1 LGQDDGIIP
10 RAVLLTDTLLGEQS
24 GCWRAGRP
32 IRVEDFLERR
42 PWLRDEPDS
51 LLDLIVHEVSLRER
65 AGESPEP
72 EEYLSRFPWLAD
84 RLELQLEIQGLFRT
98 ALANEPS
105 GEPPREG
112 QPEAP
117 SGFAIDEE
125 IGRGGMGVV
134 YRARQLA
141 LNRRVALKLVIAGQH
156 ADPARL
162 ARLRIEAE
170 AVARLQHPNIVQIFE
185 VGEHVG
191 CPFLVLEYVEG
202 SNLARVF
209 AGAPQDP
216 RRIAALMETLAR
228 AVHHVHQQGII
239 HRDLKPANILVTTD
253 GIPKITDFGLAK
265 ILEGASARTES
276 GAVLGTPSYMAPEQ
290 VSGKP
295 GRVGPATDVYALGA
309 LLYEG
314 MTGRPPFRAENP
326 LDTFQQVVS
335 DEVVP
340 PSRLLQ
346 KTPRDLET
354 IALKCL
360 AKEPQRRY
368 ADAAALADDLNRF
381 LADRPIVA
389 RPINRLELA
398 GRWCRR
404 NPALGAAIGLAVAA
418 LLGITIVSSL
428 YSLSLSRNAR
438 QAGESAKSLGEALRT
453 SEEHRRHSELGLAEA
468 YLDRGR
474 TLGDRGSGAEALLVL
489 ARALEIAPQSE
500 TSLQHAIR
508 THIGSFADKLHRPS
522 MVLDTGGQVT
532 ALETSPDGTKLAAGR
547 MDGAIVLWSAQT
559 GARTLE
565 LRHHPSRIQALAFS
579 PDGHTLCSG
588 ADDGTARLWHLTDH
602 SRSATVLHHGGH
614 LRRVTFSP
622 DGSRILTGAADGTVK
637 LWSVLTGRPTDV
649 FVTHPGGIQRGAQF
663 DPEGNVFMT
672 CGGGDS
678 ARLWNAATGQPLGAP
693 LQHRHW
699 VGSAAFSPDGRFV
712 LTGSVDA
719 TARLWERASGKPV
732 GVPCQHASSINA
744 LVFSPTG
751 ERFATVSHDATARI
765 WDTATTQPITK
776 PLPHELPVQAVAF
789 SPDGATLATGS
800 DDQTV
805 RLWEVRSGRPIGLPL
820 RHTGQIWGVKF
831 TPDGQ
836 LLTWGLDDPVR
847 LWRLAEDSSPSRT
860 LRHATPVTA
869 VAYSP
874 KERVVVTGTVST
886 PTSRGQ
892 VQRWDATTHRPIGV
906 AIPQPDGVSSLTVS
920 PDGSRIACGI
930 AGFEFGEARIWDAAS
945 GELVGGPFR
954 HAKSVRAVCFTRDGV
969 GLFTSSDD
977 RTVRLWNVTTGEQ
990 IRVYP
995 HEDYVTSVAVAPD
1008 GKSLLTGSEDRLVLF
1023 WDVETAR
1030 VVGQPFRHQ
1039 GAVTG
1044 VALSP
1049 DGRIALTAC
1058 VDHTAQF
1065 WDTNTRRPIGKPLRH
1080 SEWVSAVA
1088 FSPNGLM
1095 AITASAD
1102 ATLQLWDTRTQ
1113 RPIGM
1118 PLRHESAV
1126 FAAAFSPDGKT
1137 VLSGSM
1143 DASAQFWPVPAPVE
1157 GTIERIAVWAQVVTG
1172 AALGESDVVRVLDAP
1187 TWQRRRRRL
1196 EELGSGP
1203 AAVAAKTDRS
1213 R

>member
-1 LGQDDGIIP
+1 M
-10 RAVLLTDTLLGEQS
+10 
-24 GCWRAGRP
+24 
-32 IRVEDFLERR
+32 RVEDFLERQ
-42 PWLRDEPDS
+42 PGLRDEPDG

-72 EEYLSRFPWLAD
+72 EEYLRRFPWLAD
-84 RLELQLEIQGLFRT
+84 RLELQLELLGLFRAARLDDT
-98 ALANEPS
+98 
-105 GEPPREG
+105 GGTPPRDG
-112 QPEAP
+112 QPEAL
-117 SGFAIDEE
+117 SGFAIEDK

-162 ARLRIEAE
+162 ARLRVEAE

-185 VGEHVG
+185 VGEHDG

-202 SNLARVF
+202 SNLAREF

-216 RRIAALMETLAR
+216 RRVAALVETLAR
-228 AVHHVHQQGII
+228 AVHHVHRQGII

-290 VSGKP
+290 VTGKP

-346 KTPRDLET
+346 KIPRDLET
-354 IALKCL
+354 IALRCL
-360 AKEPQRRY
+360 EKEAQRRY

-398 GRWCRR
+398 GRWCRK
-404 NPALGAAIGLAVAA
+404 NPALAAASGLAVAA
-418 LLGITIVSSL
+418 MLGITIVSSL
-428 YSLSLSRNAR
+428 YSLTLNRSAR
-438 QAGESAKSLGEALRT
+438 QAGESAKSLRETLRV

-468 YLDRGR
+468 YLERGR

-489 ARALEIAPQSE
+489 ARALEIAPQCE
-500 TSLQHAIR
+500 TGLQHAIR
-508 THIGSFADKLHRPS
+508 THIGSFADNLHRPS

-532 ALETSPDGTKLAAGR
+532 VLETSPDGTMIAAGR
-547 MDGAIVLWSAQT
+547 LDGAIVLWSAQT
-559 GARTLE
+559 GALTHE
-565 LRHHPSRIQALAFS
+565 LRHNPSRVWDLAFS
-579 PDGHTLCSG
+579 PDGRTVCSG
-588 ADDGTARLWHLTDH
+588 GDDGIARLWHLTDH
-602 SRSATVLHHGGH
+602 TRSATVLRHGGH
-614 LRRVTFSP
+614 LRRVSFSP
-622 DGSRILTGAADGTVK
+622 DGSRILTGADDGTVK
-637 LWSVLTGRPTDV
+637 LWSVFTGRPTDV
-649 FVTHPGGIQRGAQF
+649 VVTHPGGIHHGAQF
-663 DPEGNVFMT
+663 DPQGNAFLT
-672 CGGGDS
+672 YGGGDC
-678 ARLWNAATGQPLGAP
+678 ARLWNAATGQPLGPP
-693 LQHRHW
+693 LQHRRW
-699 VGSAAFSPDGRFV
+699 VLAAAFSPDGRFL

-732 GVPCQHASSINA
+732 GVPCQHAAGINA

-765 WDTATTQPITK
+765 WDTATAQPITK
-776 PLPHELPVQAVAF
+776 PFRHELPVHAVAF

-805 RLWEVRSGRPIGLPL
+805 RLWDARSGQPIGVPL
-820 RHTGQIWGVKF
+820 RHAGQIWGLRF
-831 TPDGQ
+831 TPNGQ

-847 LWRLAEDSSPSRT
+847 LWRLAQNSSPSRT
-860 LRHATPVTA
+860 LHHPTLVVA

-874 KERVVVTGTVST
+874 KESVVVTGTGGT
-886 PTSRGQ
+886 PTSRSQ
-892 VQRWDATTHRPIGV
+892 LQRWDATNRQPIGP
-906 AIPQPDGVSSLTVS
+906 AIPQPDGISSLTFS
-920 PDGSRIACGI
+920 PDGRRIASGG

-945 GELVGGPFR
+945 GELVGAPFR
-954 HAKSVRAVCFTRDGV
+954 HKNSVRAVCFTADGI
-969 GLFTSSDD
+969 GLLTASED

-995 HEDYVTSVAVAPD
+995 HEDYVTSVAATSD
-1008 GKSLLTGSEDRLVLF
+1008 GKLLLTGSEDRLGLF
-1023 WDVETAR
+1023 WDVETGK
-1030 VVGQPFRHQ
+1030 VVGQPLRHQ
-1039 GAVTG
+1039 GAVTA

-1049 DGRIALTAC
+1049 DGRMALTAC

-1080 SEWVSAVA
+1080 SEWVSSVS
-1088 FSPNGLM
+1088 FSPDGLM

-1102 ATLQLWDTRTQ
+1102 ATLQLWDTSTQ

-1118 PLRHESAV
+1118 PLRHESAA
-1126 FAAAFSPDGKT
+1126 FAAAFSPDGQT
-1137 VLSGSM
+1137 VLSGSL
-1143 DASAQFWPVPAPVE
+1143 DGSARFWPIPVPVS
-1157 GTIERIAVWAQVVTG
+1157 GDIERVLIWAQVVTG
-1172 AALGESDVVRVLDAP
+1172 AELGEGDVVRLLDAP
-1187 TWQRRRRRL
+1187 TWQQRRRQL
-1196 EELGSGP
+1196 EALDSSAMTP
-1203 AAVAAKTDRS
+1203 
-1213 R
+1213 